1 MRDSQCR
8 SDNAG
13 YEWLKL
19 RFNDVSCSFVDVC
32 REEWVCL
39 FLSPILIHIFLY
51 LGDASS
57 EGRRVLCGFYFF
69 LYLLLFLT
77 LRLHFGL
84 WILRDRFREF
94 LCIYV
99 SRWFNRYYDRHSNIY
114 CQKNKRIYGNSG
126 MMTL

>member
-32 REEWVCL
+32 RGEWVCL

-94 LCIYV
+94 LCMWVDDSIAFMTV
-99 SRWFNRYYDRHSNIY
+99 IQTFT